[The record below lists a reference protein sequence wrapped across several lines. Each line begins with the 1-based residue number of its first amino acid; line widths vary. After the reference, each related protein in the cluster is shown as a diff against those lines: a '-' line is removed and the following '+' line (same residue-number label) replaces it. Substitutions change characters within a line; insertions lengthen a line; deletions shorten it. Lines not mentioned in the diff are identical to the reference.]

1 MTLPTSP
8 LTIDLFCRVID
19 NFGDIGVCWRFARQL
34 AKGRDGNPGH
44 GVRLYV
50 DDFKTFARIEPR
62 LDPSLPRQTI
72 DGVVILRWSEDTIG
86 QFYNTPDLPMADAVI
101 EAFACDLPQPVI
113 AAMKTTSPNPV
124 WIDLEYLSAE
134 GWVDG
139 VHAIPSTNPMTGMK
153 KTLFF
158 PGFTPRTGGLSR
170 EAGLMD
176 EIKTFQADTDA
187 QNAWR
192 ARHGIPAIDPDTI
205 DISLFCYDNAPVTAL
220 IRVINQAGISGEIEG
235 SKVRF
240 LAPAG
245 VAPTHMAG
253 LKDFRSDHV
262 SLHTVPFLTQ
272 GDYDKLLWT
281 AHVNFVRGED
291 SFVRAIWAGRPM
303 VWQIYVQ
310 EENAHLVKLD
320 AFLNRYSAN
329 LAPKDAE
336 KLAQFTIMWNVEAL
350 EEGSTQVMRDFFEAL
365 PRLGPHARDWA
376 RNLAEQADLADQLVR
391 FIRNQKDQN

>member
-1 MTLPTSP
+1 MMTTPPIHAP
-8 LTIDLFCRVID
+8 LSIDLFCRVID

-34 AKGRDGNPGH
+34 VRDQGC

-62 LDPSLPRQTI
+62 LDPAAPRQVI
-72 DGVVILRWSEDTIG
+72 DGVTILLWTEDAIG

-101 EAFACDLPQPVI
+101 EAFACDLPQTVI
-113 AAMKTTSPNPV
+113 AAMKATTPNPV
-124 WIDLEYLSAE
+124 WVDLEYLSAE
-134 GWVDG
+134 DWVDG

-158 PGFTPRTGGLSR
+158 PGFTPHTGGLSR
-170 EAGLMD
+170 EVGLMD
-176 EIKTFQADTDA
+176 AIKTFQSDTTA

-205 DISLFCYDNAPVTAL
+205 DISLFCYDNAPVAAL
-220 IRVINQAGISGEIEG
+220 IRMLDREQIKTRLLV
-235 SKVRF
+235 
-240 LAPAG
+240 PAG
-245 VAPTHMAG
+245 VAPTHMAA
-253 LKDFRSDHV
+253 LNDFQSDHV
-262 SLHTVPFLTQ
+262 SLHPVPFLTQ
-272 GDYDKLLWT
+272 DDYDKLLWT
-281 AHVNFVRGED
+281 AHINFVRGED

-320 AFLNRYSAN
+320 AFLGRYSAN
-329 LAPKDAE
+329 LSPQDAE

-350 EEGSTQVMRDFFEAL
+350 GEGSTQVMRDFFEAL

>member
-1 MTLPTSP
+1 MSQPASP

-34 AKGRDGNPGH
+34 VRDQGC

-62 LDPSLPRQTI
+62 LDRAAPRQVI
-72 DGVVILRWSEDTIG
+72 DGVTILVWDEDAIG
-86 QFYNTPDLPMADAVI
+86 QFYNTPIPPADLPMADAVI
-101 EAFACDLPQPVI
+101 EAFACDLPQTVI
-113 AAMKTTSPNPV
+113 AAMKATTPNPV

-134 GWVDG
+134 DWVDG

-176 EIKTFQADTDA
+176 TIKTFQADIEG
-187 QNAWR
+187 QNIWR
-192 ARHGIPAIDPDTI
+192 ARHGIPPIDPSIMDV
-205 DISLFCYDNAPVTAL
+205 SLFCYDNAPVTDL
-220 IRVINQAGISGEIEG
+220 VRMIDQMEMKI
-235 SKVRF
+235 RF

-245 VAPTHMAG
+245 VAPTHRAA
-253 LKDFRSDHV
+253 LQDFQSDHV
-262 SLHTVPFLTQ
+262 SIHTVPFLTQ
-272 GDYDKLLWT
+272 DDYDKLLWT
-281 AHVNFVRGED
+281 SHVNFVRGED

-320 AFLNRYSAN
+320 AFLSRYSAN
-329 LAPKDAE
+329 LPPEDAE
-336 KLAQFTIMWNVEAL
+336 KLAQFTIMWNVETL
-350 EEGSTQVMRDFFEAL
+350 EEGSTPVMRDFFEAL

-376 RNLAEQADLADQLVR
+376 RTLAEQADLADQLVC

>member
-1 MTLPTSP
+1 MMPTPPTHAP

-34 AKGRDGNPGH
+34 ARGRDGDQGC

-62 LDPSLPRQTI
+62 LDPDAIRQTI
-72 DGVVILRWSEDTIG
+72 DGVAILRWTAEAIG

-101 EAFACDLPQPVI
+101 EAFACDLPQAVI
-113 AAMKTTSPNPV
+113 AAMKATTPNPV
-124 WIDLEYLSAE
+124 WVDLEYLSAE
-134 GWVDG
+134 DWVDG

-176 EIKTFQADTDA
+176 DIKTFQSDTAA
-187 QNAWR
+187 QNTWR
-192 ARHGIPAIDPDTI
+192 ARHGIPAIDPTII

-220 IRVINQAGISGEIEG
+220 MGVIDRAGI
-235 SKVRF
+235 KTRF

-245 VAPTHMAG
+245 VAPTHMAA
-253 LKDFRSDHV
+253 LKDFQSDHV
-262 SLHTVPFLTQ
+262 TIHTVPFLTQ
-272 GDYDKLLWT
+272 DDYDKLLWT
-281 AHVNFVRGED
+281 SHVNFVRGED

-310 EENAHLVKLD
+310 EENAHLIKLG
-320 AFLNRYSAN
+320 AFLSRYGAN
-329 LAPKDAE
+329 LAPEDAE

-350 EEGSTQVMRDFFEAL
+350 EEGSTRVMRDFFEAL

-376 RNLAEQADLADQLVR
+376 STLAEQADLADQLVR